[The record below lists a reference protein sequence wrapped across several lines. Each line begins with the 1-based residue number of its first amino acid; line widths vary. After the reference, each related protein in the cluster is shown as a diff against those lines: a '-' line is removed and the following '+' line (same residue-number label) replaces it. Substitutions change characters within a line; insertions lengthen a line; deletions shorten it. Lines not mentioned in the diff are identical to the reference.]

1 MIVDSKDFITYSE
14 VYIEIIKVADRAYNV
29 EYVIDDFVGQFEE
42 HRFVFSTFDKE
53 ENAETY
59 ADSLRYVVDRAQF
72 EFEVL

>member
-1 MIVDSKDFITYSE
+1 MDSKNFITYSE
-14 VYIEIIKVADRAYNV
+14 VYIEIIKVNDRAYNV

-53 ENAETY
+53 EDAENY
-59 ADSLRYVVDRAQF
+59 ADALRYIVDSAQF